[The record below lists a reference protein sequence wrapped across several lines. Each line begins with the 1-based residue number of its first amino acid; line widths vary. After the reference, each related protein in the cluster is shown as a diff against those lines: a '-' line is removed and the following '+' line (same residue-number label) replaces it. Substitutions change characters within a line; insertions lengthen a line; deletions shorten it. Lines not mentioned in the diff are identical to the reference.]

1 MKLQRATKKENEVR
15 TLNTQDFLKS
25 YNALHIAK
33 YPSLNTNEYG
43 VLSAILTVSYEFG
56 KSLDEVQEVLN
67 QKTRENSTELE
78 IYLAET
84 VSA

>member
-1 MKLQRATKKENEVR
+1 VR

-25 YNALHIAK
+25 YGDLHLAK
-33 YPSLNTNEYG
+33 YPILNTNEHI
-43 VLSAILTVSYEFG
+43 VLATILTVCIEFG

-67 QKTRENSTELE
+67 QKTRENNTELE

>member
-78 IYLAET
+78 IYLGEK

>member
-1 MKLQRATKKENEVR
+1 MR

>member
-1 MKLQRATKKENEVR
+1 MKLQRATKKENEVK

-78 IYLAET
+78 IYLGEK

>member
-67 QKTRENSTELE
+67 QKTRENKTELE

-84 VSA
+84 VNA

>member
-1 MKLQRATKKENEVR
+1 MR

-67 QKTRENSTELE
+67 QKTRENKTELE

-84 VSA
+84 VNA